1 MTDANLV
8 LGRLGADRFL
18 GGEMKLNTDAATA
31 AIKNRVADPLGLEVT
46 QAADGIL
53 RIAATKMSYAV
64 KAVTTD
70 RGLDVGDFTLVA
82 YGGAGPLHA
91 TAVAREIGIRRV
103 VIPRAPGHFSA
114 FGMMFSDLR
123 YDFVRTWFTKLDKVD
138 FDEFEALF
146 RALEQEGNGLIAASS
161 VRPDAIN
168 INRALDMRYVGQ
180 EHVVTVDIP
189 MELFERQDRAAIK
202 ALFDQVHE
210 QRYGTSAPAERAEVA
225 SLRTT
230 VTGVVRKPPLEEIEH
245 GDAMPPKAADTGV
258 RQAYFNGAGG
268 FVATPT
274 FARAA
279 LLAGNRIVGPALIEE
294 HASTT
299 VALPGDSVEVDRF
312 GNLVITIGASRQ

>member
-1 MTDANLV
+1 
-8 LGRLGADRFL
+8 
-18 GGEMKLNTDAATA
+18 
-31 AIKNRVADPLGLEVT
+31 
-46 QAADGIL
+46 
-53 RIAATKMSYAV
+53 
-64 KAVTTD
+64 
-70 RGLDVGDFTLVA
+70 
-82 YGGAGPLHA
+82 
-91 TAVAREIGIRRV
+91 
-103 VIPRAPGHFSA
+103 
-114 FGMMFSDLR
+114 MMFSDLR

-138 FDEFEALF
+138 FGEFEALF
-146 RALEQEGNGLIAASS
+146 RALEQEGNDLIAASS
-161 VRPDAIN
+161 VRPDAIK
-168 INRALDMRYVGQ
+168 ISRALDMRYVGQ

-189 MELFERQDRAAIK
+189 MELFGRQDRGAIK
-202 ALFDQVHE
+202 ALFDTVHE

-230 VTGVVRKPPLEEIEH
+230 VTGVVRKPPLEEIAK
-245 GDAMPPKAADTGV
+245 GDATPPKAADTGV

-279 LLAGNRIVGPALIEE
+279 LLAGNCIAGPALIEE